1 MTVEVVSEVAG
12 KGEKDTS
19 ATAVRPTE
27 RLAFRPMP
35 LPSGQTVGVVFGG
48 PSVEHD
54 VSIITAQQA
63 MAVLAE
69 RHTVVPLYIGKDGR
83 WWTGEE
89 LRDVSAFTQAPPRGA
104 RPVELR
110 LGASEGPFV
119 EPSSSRL
126 RGDRALAVSVVLNAI
141 HGTGGEDGALL
152 GALELSG
159 VPHAGRGVAAF
170 AVGMDKHLAKTVLKD
185 AGLDVLPHVRIERG
199 EWEDDRA
206 AVLRA
211 VAEQVPLPCVVKPA
225 TLGSSIGVARCAD
238 AHEVEEALELAFEL
252 DRQAVVEPFATG
264 ATELNCAVLGRPGGE
279 LRVSEVERP
288 LGGEAGL
295 TFEDKYLSSGGKGG
309 TAGAK
314 GAAAGG
320 GAKAAGEGAAGGKV
334 AGGAAGGGKAGGA
347 GGTAGGGGMAA
358 QGRVIP
364 ADIAPELRERVRA
377 EAAKAHRALRVAG
390 VVRYDF
396 FVLDDGARI
405 CVNEPNTVP
414 GSFAFYLF
422 EPEGLAF
429 PDLLDELLAIGL
441 AEAREERST
450 TRSFA
455 SALIDRH
462 ASAA

>member
-1 MTVEVVSEVAG
+1 MMN
-12 KGEKDTS
+12 DTF
-19 ATAVRPTE
+19 ATASCPSE
-27 RLAFRPMP
+27 ALPFRLMP

-63 MAVLAE
+63 MAVLSE
-69 RHTVVPLYIGKDGR
+69 RHAVIPLYVGKDGR

-89 LRDVSAFTQAPPRGA
+89 LREVSAFTQSPPRGA
-104 RPVELR
+104 RPVQLR
-110 LGASEGPFV
+110 LGAPESPFV
-119 EPSSSRL
+119 EPSTSRL
-126 RGDRALAVSVVLNAI
+126 RGDRALPIGVVLNAI

-159 VPHAGRGVAAF
+159 LPHTGRGVAAF
-170 AVGMDKHLAKTVLKD
+170 AVGMDKHLAKTVLKEG
-185 AGLDVLPHVRIERG
+185 GLDVLPHRRVERG

-206 AVLRA
+206 AVLRDL
-211 VAEQVPLPCVVKPA
+211 AESFPPPVVVKPA
-225 TLGSSIGVARCAD
+225 TLGSSIGVARCDSA
-238 AHEVEEALELAFEL
+238 AEVEEALELAFEL

-264 ATELNCAVLGRPGGE
+264 AIELNCAVLGRPGGE

-288 LGGEAGL
+288 LGSADGL
-295 TFEDKYLSSGGKGG
+295 TFEDKYLSAGSGKGGSGGKGG
-309 TAGAK
+309 GAK
-314 GAAAGG
+314 GAAATGVGAKGATAG
-320 GAKAAGEGAAGGKV
+320 GAK
-334 AGGAAGGGKAGGA
+334 GGGSGA
-347 GGTAGGGGMAA
+347 GMASA
-358 QGRVIP
+358 DRIIP
-364 ADIAPELRERVRA
+364 ADVDPALRARVQE
-377 EAAKAHRALRVAG
+377 EAAKAHRALRIAG

-396 FVLDDGARI
+396 FVTGAEDPATARI
-405 CVNEPNTVP
+405 VVNEPNTIP

-422 EPEGLAF
+422 EPLGLAF

-462 ASAA
+462 AKSAA

>member
-1 MTVEVVSEVAG
+1 MS
-12 KGEKDTS
+12 
-19 ATAVRPTE
+19 
-27 RLAFRPMP
+27 

-69 RHTVVPLYIGKDGR
+69 RHTVIPLYVGKDGR

-89 LRDVSAFTQAPPRGA
+89 LRDVSAFTQSPPRGA
-104 RPVELR
+104 RPLELR
-110 LGASEGPFV
+110 LGAADGPFF
-119 EPSSSRL
+119 EPSTSRL
-126 RGDRALAVSVVLNAI
+126 RGDRPLPISIVLNAI

-152 GALELSG
+152 GALELAG

-170 AVGMDKHLAKTVLKD
+170 AVGMDKHLAKTVLKE
-185 AGLDVLPHVRIERG
+185 AGIDVLPHRRIERG
-199 EWEDDRA
+199 AWEQDRA
-206 AVLRA
+206 GVLA
-211 VAEQVPLPCVVKPA
+211 ILAADFPPPVVVKPA
-225 TLGSSIGVARCAD
+225 TLGSSIGVARCESA
-238 AHEVEEALELAFEL
+238 AAVEEALELAFEL
-252 DRQAVVEPFATG
+252 DRQAIVEPFATG

-288 LGGEAGL
+288 LGSADGL
-295 TFEDKYLSSGGKGG
+295 TFEDKYLSAGGGKGG
-309 TAGAK
+309 AGAK
-314 GAAAGG
+314 GGGG
-320 GAKAAGEGAAGGKV
+320 GAKG
-334 AGGAAGGGKAGGA
+334 GGGKAGGEPGA
-347 GGTAGGGGMAA
+347 GMASA
-358 QGRVIP
+358 DRVIP
-364 ADIAPELRERVRA
+364 ADVDPALRERIRA
-377 EAAKAHRALRVAG
+377 EAEKAHRALRVAG

-396 FVLDDGARI
+396 FVLPAQDGRPERI

-422 EPEGLAF
+422 EPRGLAF

-462 ASAA
+462 ASRAA

>member
-1 MTVEVVSEVAG
+1 
-12 KGEKDTS
+12 
-19 ATAVRPTE
+19 
-27 RLAFRPMP
+27 MP

-69 RHTVVPLYIGKDGR
+69 RHTVIPLYVGKDGR

-89 LRDVSAFTQAPPRGA
+89 LREVSAFTQSPPRGA
-104 RPVELR
+104 RPLQLR
-110 LGASEGPFV
+110 LGSPDAPFA
-119 EPSSSRL
+119 EPSTSRL
-126 RGDRALAVSVVLNAI
+126 RGDRALPIGVVLNAI

-159 VPHAGRGVAAF
+159 LPHAGRGVAAF
-170 AVGMDKHLAKTVLKD
+170 AVGMDKHLAKTVLKE
-185 AGLDVLPHVRIERG
+185 AGIDVLPHRRIERG
-199 EWEDDRA
+199 EWEEDRA
-206 AVLRA
+206 AVLA
-211 VAEQVPLPCVVKPA
+211 DLAAGFPPPVVVKPA
-225 TLGSSIGVARCAD
+225 TLGSSIGVARCERA
-238 AHEVEEALELAFEL
+238 AEVEEALELAFEL

-264 ATELNCAVLGRPGGE
+264 AVELNCAVLGRPGGP

-288 LGGEAGL
+288 LGSADGL
-295 TFEDKYLSSGGKGG
+295 TFEDKYLSAGGAKGGGGKGAAAAG
-309 TAGAK
+309 GAGAK

-320 GAKAAGEGAAGGKV
+320 GKGAGAKGGEGA
-334 AGGAAGGGKAGGA
+334 
-347 GGTAGGGGMAA
+347 GMASA
-358 QGRVIP
+358 DRIIP
-364 ADIAPELRERVRA
+364 ADVAPELRERVRREA
-377 EAAKAHRALRVAG
+377 EKAHRALRVAG

-396 FVLDDGARI
+396 FVLGAEDPVTARI
-405 CVNEPNTVP
+405 VVNEPNTVP

-422 EPEGLAF
+422 EPVGLAF

-462 ASAA
+462 AGKAA